1 MIMSTGDLKRVH
13 FAPPLICVHH
23 KRLAAP
29 SRAGARIER
38 NERERENGSVR
49 DEDRERGAAP
59 NGERVDAEVA
69 RPREHVSEEE
79 ERERPR
85 TGSGGE
91 ARRRARAALHF
102 DEAQRE
108 HNEQRDGEDPRA
120 VREVREAPRGAL
132 NVLAGAPRDERAG
145 KEGSEQLSF
154 RAARGALR
162 AGARAIDALSN
173 ARADPVEREEANR
186 AAETFPVLRHER
198 GAAIFTQYRS
208 GEPPVREQRLVCE
221 R

>member
-91 ARRRARAALHF
+91 ARR
-102 DEAQRE
+102 
-108 HNEQRDGEDPRA
+108 
-120 VREVREAPRGAL
+120 PRGA
-132 NVLAGAPRDERAG
+132 G
-145 KEGSEQLSF
+145 
-154 RAARGALR
+154 ARGPRLRLRLVLSLR
-162 AGARAIDALSN
+162 AG
-173 ARADPVEREEANR
+173 
-186 AAETFPVLRHER
+186 
-198 GAAIFTQYRS
+198 
-208 GEPPVREQRLVCE
+208 VR
-221 R
+221 